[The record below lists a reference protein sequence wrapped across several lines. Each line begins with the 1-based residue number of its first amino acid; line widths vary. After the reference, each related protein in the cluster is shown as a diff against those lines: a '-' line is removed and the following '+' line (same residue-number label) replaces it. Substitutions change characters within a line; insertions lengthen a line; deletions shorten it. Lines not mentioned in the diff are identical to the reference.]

1 MWSLLDIL
9 HVSWKDFLYTTL
21 HRYHFLVLAWLV
33 GLAPVAFILPW
44 SCPPG
49 IYYRILWSCL
59 LWGHLTRVCIWSFLL
74 LMLSN
79 VQLDILLSLDQKTPE
94 SFDYHCGH
102 CLWRWTGSLEEKK
115 RQSGKD
121 LWLITLLNHT
131 RSSLMHTLINTLT
144 HTHTVA
150 KLASSFS
157 KPMRAPCDR
166 MHARTSTLQAA
177 CMQSW
182 HLCLLWQGKG
192 CFKPSSTSKWIQAD
206 SCAEGTQFI
215 VQEIHLTFPL
225 KFPAAVLKL
234 SNFPS

>member
-49 IYYRILWSCL
+49 IYYRIPWSCL

-115 RQSGKD
+115 GKVVKTFD
-121 LWLITLLNHT
+121 KLHFSITHVHHSCTHLSIH
-131 RSSLMHTLINTLT
+131 S

-157 KPMRAPCDR
+157 KPVRAPRDR
-166 MHARTSTLQAA
+166 MHARASTLQAA
-177 CMQSW
+177 CMQTW

-206 SCAEGTQFI
+206 SCAGGTQFI